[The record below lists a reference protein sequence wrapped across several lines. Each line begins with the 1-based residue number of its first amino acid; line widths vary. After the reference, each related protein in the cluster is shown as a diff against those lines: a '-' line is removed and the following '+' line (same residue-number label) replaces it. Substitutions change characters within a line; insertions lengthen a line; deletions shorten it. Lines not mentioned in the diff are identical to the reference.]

1 MLLANKPAGLKQ
13 HLDFN
18 LWLIYYEPT
27 SRYVENFCFLT
38 GILYF
43 GSSTEYVYRMIS
55 QQSEILTNKRSR
67 IMKIVVCV
75 KQVPDTEAKIVIGG
89 DGVSI
94 DPSDVKYVMNPY
106 DEFAVE
112 EALKL
117 KEAAGEGEVIL
128 LTLGGEES
136 QPAMRTA
143 MAMGADS
150 GVLLKAENS
159 ALADGYAV
167 AKALA
172 EEIKTMDA
180 DLILAGKIAIDGYG
194 HQVASM
200 IGEILGLPVLPTAKS
215 LDLADGKVTI
225 TRDIEGGKETVTA
238 ALPCV
243 VTAEKGLNDPRYP
256 ALKGIMQAKRKPLEI
271 KEISLEDQGVEILE
285 MSYPPKKPDGRIV
298 GEGPAAVD
306 ELVKLLRDEAQV
318 L

>member
-1 MLLANKPAGLKQ
+1 
-13 HLDFN
+13 
-18 LWLIYYEPT
+18 
-27 SRYVENFCFLT
+27 
-38 GILYF
+38 
-43 GSSTEYVYRMIS
+43 
-55 QQSEILTNKRSR
+55 
-67 IMKIVVCV
+67 MKIVVCV

-89 DGVSI
+89 DGVTI
-94 DPSDVKYVMNPY
+94 DPADVKYVMNPY

-117 KEAAGEGEVIL
+117 KEAAGEGEVIV
-128 LTLGGEES
+128 LTLGGEDA

-159 ALADGYAV
+159 ALADGHSV
-167 AKALA
+167 AQALA
-172 EEIKTMDA
+172 AEIKELQA
-180 DLILAGKIAIDGYG
+180 DLVFAGKIAIDGYG

-200 IGEILGLPVLPTAKS
+200 IGEILGMPVLPTAKS
-215 LDLADGKVTI
+215 LELADGTATI

-243 VTAEKGLNDPRYP
+243 ITAEKGLNEPRYP
-256 ALKGIMQAKRKPLEI
+256 ALKGIMQAKRKPLEVKDI
-271 KEISLEDQGVEILE
+271 TLAEAGIEILE
-285 MSYPPKKPDGRIV
+285 MTYPPKKPDGRIV
-298 GEGPAAVD
+298 GEGVGAVN